1 MAESENLSQLGQ
13 IREEVDAALM
23 TARIALVTSSDITAI
38 QKRLP
43 ICVEQ
48 LQQVRGAMDMV
59 QLSGAVMVLDE
70 MLQLTQALEAGQVAL
85 PRPAVDALIH
95 ALLQLPVYLEQI
107 EEGGADS
114 PYVTQPLIEE
124 LRAARG
130 ASPLTQE
137 LLFSP
142 ELDIAEGDISPVDD
156 GSSQM
161 KSLAGRLRPIYE
173 RALLEWMRQPAE
185 EGYLKQLSVMLRA
198 LVDASSMPVTR
209 QLFEIAE
216 AVLHLLEGGYLQPEK
231 SLYQLL
237 GKLNLE
243 LKRLVGAGEAELQ
256 GNPPE
261 ELMRRLLYHIA
272 RVQGGGEKVDLIR
285 ERYRLD
291 QALPSGTEIAR
302 AHAGLSGPDRSSVQ
316 SALSALR
323 GEMGSVKRAL
333 EELLRDE
340 ILQGSKWLEVVNKLK
355 QFATTLEFLGLEVSA
370 GYIRQQVDVLQPV
383 ADEQQVADESF
394 LMEVAKN
401 LLMVESVLKGGVEET
416 ALAAGNAADG
426 ALLADGEFGKLR
438 REACSEV
445 ISALNRLKAT
455 LENTSSN
462 MQRREVLP
470 ALEMVGGAL
479 EMLELHEAAGLIRVC
494 YRYIDNTVSDTRQ
507 LQQRELES
515 TAELITAVEICV
527 EAVAAGQTDAERLLE
542 PVQATATL
550 LDESIARSGR
560 QPVEEKRGDNDRAIA
575 SIIRASMSSAG
586 AETELKTIFP
596 ESVETTPEPENEVL
610 AAEKGAVG
618 ELSCEESKLVEKVAA
633 EKEATVEEEVAAE
646 EGAIAE
652 KELAADEEVAI
663 EEKVAA
669 EEEATTEEIAAEK
682 ETIVDDTE
690 QDSPERENP
699 AEEEPAL
706 VQSQSSYVPGRD
718 PVLLDIFAQEVRE
731 HLTAIQGFVAR
742 AETTEEPEEI
752 NEELHRVLH
761 TLHGSALTAEIP
773 DIATLAGQLEN
784 HIGKLV
790 EKRLSIQG
798 GLLQLLEDSCNSI
811 EAMLVS
817 LPQSGMDVELGD
829 KESLLAR
836 IDALDVLLEANP
848 EAEVELT
855 PEQKA
860 EAELRQVFSDECDEI
875 LERYQQHLQQWQE
888 DKTEIAP
895 LQALERELHTLK
907 GSARVAGMGAI
918 ADISHVLE
926 SLLSEVL
933 AERMEPSGSLFE
945 LLEEAC
951 EQLSMMVEQVKAGH
965 QPEDLPE
972 LIRQVREFVAGSRGI
987 AQQESAQEDDEPP
1000 PAQGQIV
1007 RFPTPG
1013 SGRMVAVEELADN
1026 LRQMPQLSA
1035 EQFRVRADLMDNLV
1049 NVAGEAGV
1057 YRSRI
1062 GQQVEGAKNNI
1073 EELHRTVERLRE
1085 QLRRLDI
1092 ETESRILSRHGEA
1105 EELSGEQFDPLELDR
1120 FSRKQTLARSIME
1133 SLNDLTSLENL
1144 LADQIK
1150 QSEVLLQ
1157 QQGKATQELQ
1167 DVLNRAR
1174 LQSFSSYLPRLHRVV
1189 QQAGKELGKEVE
1201 LYVEGAE
1208 QELDRSMLAHILPSI
1223 EHILRNAV
1231 THGIEMPSV
1240 RSKAG
1245 KPEKGQISIQ
1255 LERHGADMLVRI
1267 NDDGAGLDLERIR
1280 RKGIEAGYIHPSTPF
1295 TEEQAVQFIQRAGFS
1310 TADSVTQLAGRGV
1323 GLDVVKSETRQ
1334 LGGTVQV
1341 RSWQGEGMQFT
1352 LRLPLIHYLSSAL
1365 LVQVDTET
1373 YALPPMGIEGIT
1385 RIEGAQ
1391 IIAREKECE
1400 IDSYVEC
1407 MGQSYRIEIL
1417 ADLVGARR
1425 PHRYRE
1431 DRHYIVVLLRVAE
1444 HRLAVVVD
1452 RVAGEREIMMKSF
1465 GPQLSRV
1472 KGIPGAAF
1480 MDDGSAVMILD
1491 LAALIESAGSRF
1503 KGGAGRLV
1511 SRSVSRHKV
1520 LIVDD
1525 SITVRCVMS
1534 QFLERHEIQV
1544 LTAKD
1549 GMEAIPMLEKQ
1560 RPDVILLDVEMPH
1573 MNGYELTRYIRNDAR
1588 LKNIPIIMIT
1598 SRSGEKHRQKA
1609 LALGVE
1615 AFLSKPY
1622 REDELLKL
1630 IQQMR
1635 TPNCLEEGG

>member
-23 TARIALVTSSDITAI
+23 TARIALVTSSDIAAI

-95 ALLQLPVYLEQI
+95 ALLQLPVYLEQL
-107 EEGGADS
+107 EGGGADS

-216 AVLHLLEGGYLQPEK
+216 AVLHLLEGGHLQPEK

-291 QALPSGTEIAR
+291 QALPSGTEISR
-302 AHAGLSGPDRSSVQ
+302 AHAGLSGPDRGSVQ

-340 ILQGSKWLEVVNKLK
+340 ILQGGKWLEVVNKLK

-370 GYIRQQVDVLQPV
+370 GYIRQQVDMLQPV
-383 ADEQQVADESF
+383 ADGQQVADESF

-401 LLMVESVLKGGVEET
+401 LLMIESVLRGGVEET

-426 ALLADGEFGKLR
+426 ALLTDGEFGKLR

-455 LENTSSN
+455 FENTSSN

-479 EMLELHEAAGLIRVC
+479 EMLELHEAAGLIRIC
-494 YRYIDNTVSDTRQ
+494 YRYIDSTVSDTRQ

-515 TAELITAVEICV
+515 AAELITAVEICV
-527 EAVAAGQTDAERLLE
+527 EAVAAGQADAERLLE

-550 LDESIARSGR
+550 LDESIARSDR
-560 QPVEEKRGDNDRAIA
+560 QPVDEKRGDNDRAIA
-575 SIIRASMSSAG
+575 SIIKASMSSAG
-586 AETELKTIFP
+586 VETELKTVIP
-596 ESVETTPEPENEVL
+596 ESVDKTPEPENEVL
-610 AAEKGAVG
+610 AVEKEAAG
-618 ELSCEESKLVEKVAA
+618 ELSCEESKSVEKVAA
-633 EKEATVEEEVAAE
+633 EE
-646 EGAIAE
+646 
-652 KELAADEEVAI
+652 ELAT

-669 EEEATTEEIAAEK
+669 EEEATAEEIVAEK
-682 ETIVDDTE
+682 ETTVDDPE
-690 QDSPERENP
+690 QGSPERESP
-699 AEEEPAL
+699 AEKEPAP

-731 HLTAIQGFVAR
+731 HLTAIRGFVAR

-752 NEELHRVLH
+752 NAELHRVLH

-817 LPQSGMDVELGD
+817 LSQSGMDVQLDD
-829 KESLLAR
+829 KESFLAR

-848 EAEVELT
+848 EPEVELT

-907 GSARVAGMGAI
+907 GSARVAGIGAI

-933 AERMEPSGSLFE
+933 AERMEPSGRLFE

-951 EQLSMMVEQVKAGH
+951 ERLSMMVEQVKAGH
-965 QPEDLPE
+965 RPEDLPE

-987 AQQESAQEDDEPP
+987 VQQESAQEDDEPP

-1013 SGRMVAVEELADN
+1013 SGRMVAVEVLADN

-1150 QSEVLLQ
+1150 QSEILLQ

-1452 RVAGEREIMMKSF
+1452 KVAGEREIMMKSF

-1491 LAALIESAGSRF
+1491 LAALIESTGLRY
-1503 KGGAGRLV
+1503 KGGAGRLA

-1520 LIVDD
+1520 LVVDD

-1549 GMEAIPMLEKQ
+1549 GMEAIPMLDKQ

-1635 TPNCLEEGG
+1635 TPNRLEEGG